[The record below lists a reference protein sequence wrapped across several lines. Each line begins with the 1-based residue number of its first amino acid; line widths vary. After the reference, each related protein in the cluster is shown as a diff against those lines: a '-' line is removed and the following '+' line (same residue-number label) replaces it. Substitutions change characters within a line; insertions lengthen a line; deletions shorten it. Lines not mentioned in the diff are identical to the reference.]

1 MFQTLLDETGGTR
14 SSHFLLPPF
23 SLFGTNARFLEMQ
36 LWSIPLLSSAM
47 HTTYAQNTERNGLTP
62 YLRIPHSTMC
72 PQCVR
77 HENLWEWIVLT
88 KYFLKWTCVWIVAT
102 AMLKSF
108 NENCSRL
115 GTWIIVMMWKNKYKI
130 AELRVGYCKGRR
142 IFWSNRQKIIG
153 LGQFC
158 VSIRFAFVP
167 GYHTALRGHG
177 TNDKRSQPSPLAV
190 NYRICWHPTVPTM
203 FFFNGRHGLHA
214 RCCKQYH
221 IPLRM
226 TCQLSEYCTKRLF
239 WIWSIPWSSKY
250 KNYVFTSLRL
260 LAYGKKRVYRTLQNI
275 NNRRCTTFHVQPV
288 YFCVTPFRA
297 QSSLQGDA
305 MITLGLVPTLFS
317 CLMGGHVWSLKLC
330 LFCLFRCRSGC

>member
-1 MFQTLLDETGGTR
+1 MFHTLLDETGGTR

-36 LWSIPLLSSAM
+36 LWSTPLLSSAM

-77 HENLWEWIVLT
+77 HENLWEWIALT
-88 KYFLKWTCVWIVAT
+88 KYFLKWTCVWIVAS
-102 AMLKSF
+102 AMLESF

-177 TNDKRSQPSPLAV
+177 TNDKRSQPSPLDV

-203 FFFNGRHGLHA
+203 FFSMDDMVYMQDVASNIIFPCAWHANSANIVPRDFFGFGRSHDQANIRIMFLLLYVYLPMEKNVFIEP
-214 RCCKQYH
+214 CKTSTIVDALPFMFSQFIFASPH
-221 IPLRM
+221 SAPKAVCKAMLWLR
-226 TCQLSEYCTKRLF
+226 
-239 WIWSIPWSSKY
+239 
-250 KNYVFTSLRL
+250 
-260 LAYGKKRVYRTLQNI
+260 
-275 NNRRCTTFHVQPV
+275 
-288 YFCVTPFRA
+288 
-297 QSSLQGDA
+297 
-305 MITLGLVPTLFS
+305 
-317 CLMGGHVWSLKLC
+317 
-330 LFCLFRCRSGC
+330 